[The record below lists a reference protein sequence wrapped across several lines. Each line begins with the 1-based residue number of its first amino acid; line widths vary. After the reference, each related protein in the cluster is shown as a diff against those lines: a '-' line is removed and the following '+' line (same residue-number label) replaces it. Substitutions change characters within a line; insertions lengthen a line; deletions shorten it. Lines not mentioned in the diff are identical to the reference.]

1 MYSIQK
7 NTDTG
12 VELLP
17 DITDTPIW
25 GDYNP
30 EINNTNKTTRVIAK
44 LYMAIQQR
52 ENYYQKFSPTAYGDP
67 QYTRYVGE
75 VIGILTATEW
85 EEEMTEELIIIKKN
99 KRKILV
105 IDRVKRTQSYYNDIR
120 EISKLKRELGL

>member
-25 GDYNP
+25 DDYNP
-30 EINNTNKTTRVIAK
+30 EINNANKTTRVIAT
-44 LYMAIQQR
+44 LYMAIQKR
-52 ENYYQKFSPTAYGDP
+52 ENYYQEFSPTAYGDP

-75 VIGILTATEW
+75 VIGILKATEW
-85 EEEMTEELIIIKKN
+85 EEEKTEELIIIKKD

-105 IDRVKRTQSYYNDIR
+105 IDRVKKPQSYYNNIR
-120 EISKLKRELGL
+120 EISKLQRELGL